1 MKIDIYTPYRT
12 GSIEAIEEPDRVIFV
27 VELSRY
33 GEFPDNA
40 EVWEKLAEVILSYS
54 NDPRPF
60 VIRNPLTGEVATI
73 QDLTNEVVVL
83 DIEKRH

>member
-1 MKIDIYTPYRT
+1 MKIYIRTPYRT
-12 GSIEAIEEPDRVIFV
+12 GSIEAVEEPDRVIFV

-33 GEFPDNA
+33 GEFPDNY
-40 EVWEKLAEVILSYS
+40 EVYEKLGEVILAYS

-73 QDLTNEVVVL
+73 RDLSNEVVIL